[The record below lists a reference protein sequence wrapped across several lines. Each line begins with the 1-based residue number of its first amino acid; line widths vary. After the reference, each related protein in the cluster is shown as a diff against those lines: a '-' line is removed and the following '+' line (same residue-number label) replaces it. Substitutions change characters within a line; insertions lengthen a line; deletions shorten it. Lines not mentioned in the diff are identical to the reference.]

1 MQNQYVVVE
10 GNTFSVFEE
19 QQLAYQ
25 IADEALITHSVIL
38 STPRRNIF
46 DAKFTV
52 EFRGRSYPLVVA
64 VKKIDGIYDFFSSI
78 ADLDADGDHDAR
90 KELMADVCN
99 LLESPSRTDF
109 VLDEQGLLVHLDD
122 AGDISADVFSDIVG
136 RVEAIENAILAQN
149 PALSP
154 VK

>member
-1 MQNQYVVVE
+1 MEIQYVVVE
-10 GNTFSVFEE
+10 GNTLSAVEE

-78 ADLDADGDHDAR
+78 GPKPILSWSKWTSLSRSSASSISRIDCWMQQDSSLD
-90 KELMADVCN
+90 
-99 LLESPSRTDF
+99 
-109 VLDEQGLLVHLDD
+109 
-122 AGDISADVFSDIVG
+122 G
-136 RVEAIENAILAQN
+136 RERR
-149 PALSP
+149 P
-154 VK
+154 